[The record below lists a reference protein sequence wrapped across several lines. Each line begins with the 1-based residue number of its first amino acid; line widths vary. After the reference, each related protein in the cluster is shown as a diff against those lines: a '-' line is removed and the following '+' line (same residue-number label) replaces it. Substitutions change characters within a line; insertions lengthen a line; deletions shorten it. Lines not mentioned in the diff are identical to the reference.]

1 MLLFAAVA
9 IGIGMRAAAPA
20 AVRVAFGQW
29 KLDNAASF
37 ALLVAACAISIALH
51 ECGHLAAALLLRFE
65 VIGGSLGPLRL
76 EKLGGR
82 WRLRLTPHNC
92 FRGSVAAVPARS
104 EFWRGA
110 TMIVTAAGPFATLL
124 AAIVSVFAASQ
135 TGSHPFWGAMS
146 ELNLLLFVLA
156 LIPMSRQATKKG
168 SRPRRISGQTTK
180 NDSLPHYAAA
190 APSDAKLFL
199 DLLRNGPEAAAI
211 ALCFGHMRERA
222 LTSAE
227 ADTSSAA

>member
-9 IGIGMRAAAPA
+9 IGIGIRAAAPV

-29 KLDNAASF
+29 KLDSAAAL
-37 ALLVAACAISIALH
+37 ALLVAACAVSIALH
-51 ECGHLAAALLLRFE
+51 ECGHLTAALLLRFE

-76 EKLGGR
+76 EKVGGL
-82 WRLRLTPHNC
+82 WRLRLIPRNF

-135 TGSHPFWGAMS
+135 SGSHPFWGAMS

-156 LIPMSRQATKKG
+156 LIPVSRQATKK
-168 SRPRRISGQTTK
+168 R
-180 NDSLPHYAAA
+180 SLPHYATA
-190 APSDAKLFL
+190 APSDARLFL

-222 LTSAE
+222 VTSAE